1 MSLRRLLASLG
12 RSGASTMEFVLTIPI
27 ALVVIFG
34 SVQIGMVFWADA
46 GLQNALGDAARV
58 ATLWPRRSNTE
69 IAAVFDARKFG
80 LDPAGL
86 STPVITTGTQNG
98 EDFVQI
104 QASYQTS
111 INFILFDVP
120 GITLSHTR
128 LAYRP

>member
-58 ATLWPRRSNTE
+58 ATLWPRRSDTE

-80 LDPAGL
+80 LKPEGL
-86 STPVITTGTQNG
+86 STPVITSG
-98 EDFVQI
+98 
-104 QASYQTS
+104 
-111 INFILFDVP
+111 
-120 GITLSHTR
+120 
-128 LAYRP
+128 